1 MSALSCLLLTAT
13 LRVKTYVQSLNIRWI
28 AVIRQVFDRQN
39 YLQNSARMFDDVFRN
54 KYGKVL
60 YRNVSGSCLKAY
72 SRETISIE

>member
-13 LRVKTYVQSLNIRWI
+13 LWMKTYVQSLNIRWI

-39 YLQNSARMFDDVFRN
+39 YLQSSATVFDDVFRN
-54 KYGKVL
+54 KYGKVV
-60 YRNVSGSCLKAY
+60 YGNAIGSYLKAY